1 MQVKDEDFI
10 YFGVKRTFDIFIS
23 IIFFIFAWPLLLIIA
38 ILIWKNDKANPFY
51 THTRVGQNK
60 IPFKI
65 YKYRSM
71 VVNADEILF
80 NNKELY
86 KQIRSG
92 TNKIKDDPRITKIGR
107 FIRKTSI
114 DEFPQF
120 LNVLK
125 GDMSFVGPRA
135 LRPDEYEL
143 YEKKSKTN
151 KEKLEMISTVKPGIT
166 GYWQVSGRSKI
177 NFDKRMDME
186 AYYAKNKSLIM
197 DIVII
202 LKTPIAVLKGEGA
215 E

>member
-1 MQVKDEDFI
+1 MQVKDEDII
-10 YFGVKRTFDIFIS
+10 YFGVKRAFDILIS
-23 IIFFIFAWPLLLIIA
+23 IIFFVFAWPLLLIIA
-38 ILIWKNDKANPFY
+38 MLIWKNDKANPFY
-51 THTRVGQNK
+51 THIRVGKNK
-60 IPFKI
+60 VPFKI

-80 NNKELY
+80 SNKELY

-151 KEKLEMISTVKPGIT
+151 KDKLEMISTVKPGIT